1 MNELKPTYGIY
12 AKMGLL
18 AIARR
23 LLTKPYAERFTLDID
38 TLTGDWLLIC
48 RVTGN
53 TAVIAEHNLSR
64 VECAELMGVIIPRI
78 LNDLLV
84 SHITQFAFESWED

>member
-1 MNELKPTYGIY
+1 MNELKDTYGTY
-12 AKMGLL
+12 AKIGLL

-23 LLTKPYAERFTLDID
+23 LLAKPYADRFTIDID
-38 TLTGDWLLIC
+38 TLTGDWILIC

-53 TAVIAEHNLSR
+53 TAVIAEHDLSK
-64 VECAELMGVIIPRI
+64 VQCAELMGVIIPRI

-84 SHITQFAFESWED
+84 SHITQFAFESGEE